1 MGFSVSGAT
10 AVVFVGLLVS
20 AATLYPV
27 VDRTTDRRSDALS
40 DRDERAL
47 TRQNTALGTVNATY
61 NSSSD
66 VLTVSVENGGPS
78 TLAVTEVDL
87 LVDGQ
92 YATGLDSTV
101 DGDSAT
107 DVWAPGEELNLTRS
121 DPTAPARVKLVTG
134 PGVAATTT
142 VEVV

>member
-27 VDRTTDRRSDALS
+27 VERSLDRRSDALS
-40 DRDERAL
+40 AQNERAL
-47 TRQNTALGTVNATY
+47 TQQNTALGSVNATY
-61 NSSSD
+61 NATSD
-66 VLTVSVENGGPS
+66 VLTVSVENTGAR

-92 YATGLDSTV
+92 YDATGLDTTV
-101 DGDSAT
+101 DGDST
-107 DVWAPGEELNLTRS
+107 RTCGPWAS
-121 DPTAPARVKLVTG
+121 D
-134 PGVAATTT
+134 
-142 VEVV
+142 